1 MKKMWSKVLAT
12 VLVLAM
18 VPYFLGLFL
27 ALPVL
32 GHASWH
38 VYRRIIAPLA

>member
-1 MKKMWSKVLAT
+1 MLVWGAVIAG